1 MEKHPIT
8 YTELKNNVIVAT
20 VLRAR
25 TNTATPEETIYKKID
40 ERGWRIEDPKV
51 YNSIIDWLRQH
62 VTDPHLK
69 GIAFEVSQNWEG
81 KHKLKELLKGFAEED
96 NPDLFVFKEK

>member
-8 YTELKNNVIVAT
+8 YTELKNDVIVAT

-25 TNTATPEETIYKKID
+25 TNTATSQEKVFKKID

-62 VTDPHLK
+62 VADPHLK
-69 GIAFEVSQNWEG
+69 GIAFEVSQNWSG
-81 KHKLKELLKGFAEED
+81 RQRLKKLLKGFVEED